1 MSNQSSSTRAA
12 AVPAPETTAA
22 DKSKRFR
29 DLIAVNFGN
38 TLEWYDWTI
47 YSIFAPYFAVQ
58 FFQPDN
64 PTSALLS
71 TLAVFAVGFVTRPLG
86 GFLFGAYA
94 DRAGRRKSL
103 TVAMMLTAFGS
114 IAIAI
119 APTYGSVGVLA
130 SVLLLIARL
139 LQGLA
144 HGGEMGTSVTYLVE
158 RAPQG
163 RRALFGSTS
172 WVSVV
177 LGTILA
183 TITGLILNSSLPQD
197 DMKAWGWRIAFA
209 IGGVLGLY
217 ALYLRRRLTET
228 DAFEKASHSDGNQP
242 AAESLLPGQSGSA
255 GQAKRGLFHYW
266 RSILIVF
273 GLSAGGSVM
282 FYTWLIY
289 MPTYAQVH
297 YKQDASSAL
306 VASLIAQVFFL
317 GAVLGA
323 GWLGDRIGRKPLVIA
338 FGAAFV
344 LLTIPIYNLVDGTFG
359 TLLLAMLASL
369 TAMALLFGVNG
380 AVWAEVFPTKI
391 RAAGVAGPLSF
402 ATAIFGGTAP
412 YVNTALGQAGHQDW
426 FLFYLVGVAA
436 ITLITGLLMRETK
449 NNSLVRG
456 A

>member
-1 MSNQSSSTRAA
+1 MSNQNAA
-12 AVPAPETTAA
+12 QATAA
-22 DKSKRFR
+22 KNIAAEKSKRIR
-29 DLIAVNFGN
+29 DLVAVNFGN

-58 FFQPDN
+58 FFNSDN

-130 SVLLLIARL
+130 SVLLLTARL

-158 RAPQG
+158 RAPQN

-183 TITGLILNSSLPQD
+183 TITGLILTSSLPSD
-197 DMKAWGWRIAFA
+197 DMKAWGWRIAFG

-228 DAFEKASHSDGNQP
+228 DAFEKASHSGENQST
-242 AAESLLPGQSGSA
+242 AEALPSDQSGSA
-255 GQAKRGLFHYW
+255 GAPKRGLLHYW

-282 FYTWLIY
+282 FYTWLIF

-297 YKQDASSAL
+297 FNQDPSSAL

-323 GWLGDRIGRKPLVIA
+323 GWLGDRIGRKPMVIA
-338 FGAAFV
+338 FGVAFV

-359 TLLLAMLASL
+359 TLLVAMLAAL
-369 TAMALLFGVNG
+369 TALALLFGVNG
-380 AVWAEVFPTKI
+380 AVWAEVFPTRV

-412 YVNTALGQAGHQDW
+412 YVNAALGQAGHQDW
-426 FLFYLVGVAA
+426 FLYYLVAVAG
-436 ITLITGLLMRETK
+436 ITLLTGILMRETK
-449 NNSLVRG
+449 NNSLVDG